1 MGGWIVSRS
10 PPPSE
15 EEKTLLAFLRGS
27 RGMLPRL
34 LAAIAITTLVAVAAG
49 CGGSDDDSGAATGS
63 ADTTSTASD
72 AAELSGAVH
81 WSMLDY
87 DPKVEAWAKGVIE
100 DFEAEHPDVDVELTL
115 PPTNNYQQLLTTQ
128 IRGKNPPDLAAVP
141 TAWVPAFVEA
151 QALVPWTE
159 QVDQGLLDRFAPT
172 LLEGAKVDGGQ
183 YALPYLSTSRAL
195 FWNKEDFE
203 KAGLSEP
210 PATWDELVEDGQKIV
225 EAGGAKYGF
234 ALQGTG
240 AEAFAA
246 WFPYVYWSQGA
257 ELTSGD
263 GQLAI
268 DQDACVQGV
277 SVLKR
282 MVEEGVTQPNVTA
295 DDLPEQMA
303 LFTSGEAAMTITG
316 PWLVGT
322 LAAEAPKLDYGVAPI
337 PAGSTSTTLD
347 IQDAFILFKD
357 GGNTDAAAAF
367 AEFLYQPENADSLV
381 EGRGMLP
388 VLTEGFDAERYQDEP
403 LKTFVDLVKEGKF
416 VPSDPRWLKLTDSG
430 ARALQSM
437 YTDGTSPEQ
446 TCEAIAEAAQS

>member
-1 MGGWIVSRS
+1 MLALLRSSAGLMNRLVLAIVIA
-10 PPPSE
+10 
-15 EEKTLLAFLRGS
+15 AFG
-27 RGMLPRL
+27 
-34 LAAIAITTLVAVAAG
+34 AVAVG
-49 CGGSDDDSGAATGS
+49 CGGDGDSGDTGAS
-63 ADTTSTASD
+63 SGGSSTAS
-72 AAELSGAVH
+72 AEAQELTGTVR

-87 DPKVEAWAKGVIE
+87 DPKVKSWANGVI
-100 DFEAEHPDVDVELTL
+100 DAFEAEHPGVKVELTL

-128 IRGKNPPDLAAVP
+128 VRGKNPPDLAAVP
-141 TAWVPAFVEA
+141 TAWVPAFAQA

-159 QVDQGLLDRFAPT
+159 QVDASLLDRFDPT
-172 LLEGAKVDGGQ
+172 LLDGAKIDGEQ

-195 FWNKEDFE
+195 FWNKDAFK

-210 PATWDELVEDGQKIV
+210 PATWDELVEDGKTIV
-225 EAGGAKYGF
+225 SKGGAKHGF

-257 ELTSGD
+257 ELTDAD
-263 GQLAI
+263 GGLAI
-268 DQDACVQGV
+268 DQDACVTGV
-277 SVLKR
+277 TVLQR

-295 DDLPEQMA
+295 ADLPEQMA
-303 LFTSGEAAMTITG
+303 MFISGEAAMTITG
-316 PWLVGT
+316 PWMIGM
-322 LAAEAPKLDYGVAPI
+322 LAADAPKLDYGVAPI
-337 PAGSTSTTLD
+337 PAGTTSTTLD

-388 VLTEGFDAERYQDEP
+388 VLTEGFDAPRYQEEP
-403 LKTFVDLVKEGKF
+403 LATFVDLVKEGKF
-416 VPSDPRWLKLTDSG
+416 VPSDPGWLKLSDEGT
-430 ARALQSM
+430 RALQSM

-446 TCEAIAEAAQS
+446 TCEAIAAAAQS